1 MIRAFVPFL
10 GTIGLATLCAF
21 GVFTAWLQMKDGTIA
36 QSTSEQPLVSGVTR
50 SSITALPQA
59 RPAVYYE
66 ATTQRPLFAP
76 TRRPVMAI
84 IDAVEAADHEPR
96 EPHQVA
102 ATIPDMQLLGVLQN
116 GRKNAAYIRIGD
128 TEPVWLSEG
137 EMSLGWTLA
146 ESTTDSIQLTRDD
159 DRITL
164 EMFEQ

>member
-1 MIRAFVPFL
+1 MRALVPFV
-10 GTIGLATLCAF
+10 GTIGLAALCVF
-21 GVFTAWLQMKDGTIA
+21 GVFMASLQIQDKTVA
-36 QSTSEQPLVSGVTR
+36 QPTPEQPQASNVAR
-50 SSITALPQA
+50 SSVSALPQA

-84 IDAVEAADHEPR
+84 IDAVEAADPEPQ
-96 EPHQVA
+96 EPQQVA

-146 ESTTDSIQLTRDD
+146 EITPDSIQLTRDD